1 MRIVA
6 CGLKV
11 LGAGHIQTQIDAV
24 FKAKEQGIEYV
35 IGFDMVNE
43 EDFTPKIETFLEQ
56 ILEARAKAENI
67 GTDFP
72 VYLHCGET
80 NERKND

>member
-11 LGAGHIQTQIDAV
+11 LGQGHIQTQIDAV
-24 FKAKEQGIEYV
+24 FKAKELDIEYV

-43 EDFTPKIETFLEQ
+43 EDFTPKIDSFLEQ
-56 ILEARAKAENI
+56 ILEARAKAENS
-67 GTDFP
+67 GYEFP

>member
-1 MRIVA
+1 
-6 CGLKV
+6 
-11 LGAGHIQTQIDAV
+11 
-24 FKAKEQGIEYV
+24 V

-43 EDFTPKIETFLEQ
+43 EDFTPKIDSFLEQ
-56 ILEARAKAENI
+56 ILEARAKAENS
-67 GTDFP
+67 GYEFP